1 MSESGGPG
9 TGPGTGRGPDEQG
22 PDEQG
27 SDGQGQ
33 HEQLGSVSEEALKL
47 VGALSDWAREHGS
60 DLGTGLSGLADH
72 AAAAARGADEHL
84 ATGAPECTW
93 CPVCRAVHVVRQ
105 TSPEVRAHLAVAA
118 SSLLQAAAGLLATAV
133 PEDDR
138 DPTTGVEHIDLE
150 DEDIDRGDWPGEDE
164 E

>member
-1 MSESGGPG
+1 M
-9 TGPGTGRGPDEQG
+9 
-22 PDEQG
+22 
-27 SDGQGQ
+27 
-33 HEQLGSVSEEALKL
+33 SEEALKL

-72 AAAAARGADEHL
+72 AAGAAHGADEHL

-93 CPVCRAVHVVRQ
+93 CPVCRVVHVVRQ

-133 PEDDR
+133 PEDAGSR
-138 DPTTGVEHIDLE
+138 TAGVEHIDLE
-150 DEDIDRGDWPGEDE
+150 DEPADGDIGGDTDGDIGGDIDGDTDRGHWPGEDE